1 MPLKDE
7 FAILLEAILLQI
19 DYMEETMSNQIT
31 PQEIK
36 RIRKKYGLSQK
47 AFARLL
53 GIGEASMARYERGKE
68 PTRANA
74 NLIRAADNP
83 TFVLECLDRCDGL
96 LTESQCKKTEQLV
109 YSMVT
114 LDDEGKIMDV
124 NEIYMLT
131 LEQEI
136 LNEQAA
142 EIMADITRLYFAA
155 RDSGDT
161 VHEVLYDDILNQ
173 IAAAKRRII
182 KESNKGKVQL
192 AEIRGQINAL
202 KNFAF
207 MSNARAA

>member
-1 MPLKDE
+1 M
-7 FAILLEAILLQI
+7 A
-19 DYMEETMSNQIT
+19 NQIT

-53 GIGEASMARYERGKE
+53 GIGEASMARYENGKE

-96 LTESQCKKTEQLV
+96 LTESQCKKAEQLV

-161 VHEVLYDDILNQ
+161 VHEVLYDDILRQ
-173 IAAAKRRII
+173 LASAKRKITGKDGSTKI
-182 KESNKGKVQL
+182 KL
-192 AEIRGQINAL
+192 AEVRGQIDAL
-202 KNFAF
+202 KDFAF
-207 MSNARAA
+207 FTNARAA